1 MDEIGTENQHEK
13 LANFRL
19 LYLILQMIGITVIIL
34 MASWVFIFLGGVSWS
49 STPSIQFNW
58 HPLLMT
64 IGMVFLYGNSILIY
78 RGLRYTPKRSLKLYH
93 ATLFGIIFV
102 LILVAGTAVYQSHVL
117 NNPPIPN
124 FYSLHSWVGIVAM
137 LLFVLQWTG
146 GFVSF
151 LYPQVRAPL
160 KEAIMPFH
168 IYFGLTGYVLAVAAA
183 LLGISEKVFFHNK
196 ELASLPNEGVLVN
209 SLALLIVGFAALVVF
224 LATKPNYKRVPLPED
239 AILLTGHDE

>member
-1 MDEIGTENQHEK
+1 MDESDNQRDK

-19 LYLILQMIGITVIIL
+19 LYLILQMVGITIIVL
-34 MASWVFIFLGGVSWS
+34 MASWVFVFLGGVSWS

-64 IGMVFLYGNSILIY
+64 VGMIYLYGNTILIY
-78 RGLRYTPKRSLKLYH
+78 RGLRYTPKRSLKLTH
-93 ATLFGIIFV
+93 ATLFGFIFV
-102 LILVAGTAVYQSHVL
+102 LILIAGTAVYQSHVL
-117 NNPPIPN
+117 ANPPIPN
-124 FYSLHSWVGIVAM
+124 FYSLHSWVGITAM
-137 LLFVLQWTG
+137 LLFVFQWIG
-146 GFVSF
+146 GFVTF

-160 KEAIMPFH
+160 KETIMPFH

-196 ELASLPNEGVLVN
+196 ELSTFPNEGVLVN
-209 SLALLIVGFAALVVF
+209 CIAILIVFFAGLVVF
-224 LATKPNYKRVPLPED
+224 LATKPNYKRIPLPED